1 MLRCAPQAPLHTTHT
16 HTRHT
21 TTQHN
26 HHTALE
32 LFPLIGVFSAR
43 NNQLSGP
50 LPKWLLAMPILELD
64 LGRNKLDGPLPSTVG
79 KNPFTR
85 DLLLDGNHIEGHL
98 LDVWHRLVEGGQGAD
113 AVC

>member
-1 MLRCAPQAPLHTTHT
+1 
-16 HTRHT
+16 
-21 TTQHN
+21 
-26 HHTALE
+26 
-32 LFPLIGVFSAR
+32 
-43 NNQLSGP
+43 
-50 LPKWLLAMPILELD
+50 MPILELD